1 MMNWNSVGT
10 KVILV
15 ITTALILLAAASLF
29 FYAYMAK
36 QQIIESESEIAKNQI
51 LLSEAVREKTIQTWK
66 QGVFSPELLREIAKN
81 NTGQERIEKIV
92 STVPIATAW
101 NTLRAKAK
109 EGNYRFKV
117 PRIGA
122 RNPKNEADAVERQA
136 LQFFQK
142 NPDKL
147 NYSIVDEEKDE
158 LRFFRSVKLEKQ
170 CEVCHGDPATSQQL
184 WHRNDGR
191 DILGFPME
199 NKRAGDLHG
208 AFEIIRPLE
217 PAYAQLNN
225 HLWAA
230 AGLTFI
236 AILIL
241 CISGYLA
248 IAKIIVNP
256 LTDLALKLQDI
267 SGGGGDLTSRLKVK
281 GKTELAWVA
290 ASFNGFVKKIAK
302 TIDEIRLTSDK
313 LGQHAQNLA
322 AIAQQTESGVSQQK
336 SETTLVATAMEQMT
350 ATAQEV
356 AKNAVNATDAVS
368 CADEEATCS
377 KNIVTEVVSS
387 INSLA
392 AEVEN
397 AASVIHQLDSDS
409 ESIGEVLSVI
419 QGIAEQT
426 NLLALNAAIE
436 AARAGEQGRGF
447 AVVAD
452 EVRTLASR
460 TQKSTQEIQ
469 TTIERLQARAREAVK
484 VMENGKQQA
493 AISVEKAASSGEAL
507 VNINS
512 KIEIVQDM
520 NTQIASAAEEQTAV
534 AEEINRNIH
543 SISKVS
549 EQTSNGMQKT
559 ASSSHELLELA
570 DQLKQTVNQF
580 KT

>member
-15 ITTALILLAAASLF
+15 ITTALVVLAAASLF

-51 LLSEAVREKTIQTWK
+51 LLSEAVREKTIQTWE
-66 QGVFSPELLREIAKN
+66 QGVFSPELLRNIAQN
-81 NTGQERIEKIV
+81 SSGQERIEKIV

-101 NTLRAKAK
+101 NTLRSKAK
-109 EGNYRFKV
+109 EGNYRFRA

-136 LQFFQK
+136 LQFFQN
-142 NPDKL
+142 NPNVLD
-147 NYSIVDEEKDE
+147 YSIVDEEKDE

-170 CEVCHGDPATSQQL
+170 CEVCHGDPATSKQL
-184 WHRNDGR
+184 WHRDDGR

-208 AFEIIRPLE
+208 AFEIIRPLG
-217 PAYAQLNN
+217 PAYANLHN
-225 HLWAA
+225 HIWAA
-230 AGLTFI
+230 TGLTFLT
-236 AILIL
+236 ILVL
-241 CISGYLA
+241 CITGYLA

-267 SGGGGDLTSRLKVK
+267 SSGGGDLTSRLKIQ

-290 ASFNGFVKKIAK
+290 GSFNGFVKKIAK
-302 TIDEIRLTSDK
+302 TIDEIRLTSEK
-313 LGQHAQNLA
+313 LGQHAENLA
-322 AIAQQTESGVSQQK
+322 QISKQTENGVCQQK
-336 SETTLVATAMEQMT
+336 SETAMVATAMDQMT

-368 CADEEATCS
+368 CADQEATCS

-397 AASVIHQLDSDS
+397 AAGVIHQLDSDS

-469 TTIERLQARAREAVK
+469 TTIERLQARARQAVK

-493 AISVEKAASSGEAL
+493 ATSVEKAASSGEAL
-507 VNINS
+507 ENINS

-520 NTQIASAAEEQTAV
+520 NTLIASAAEEQTAV

-549 EQTSNGMQKT
+549 EQTSQGMQKT
-559 ASSSHELLELA
+559 AASSHELLELA

>member
-15 ITTALILLAAASLF
+15 ITAALISLAIASLT
-29 FYAYMAK
+29 FYALTAK

-51 LLSEAVREKTIQTWK
+51 LLSEAVREKTIQTWE
-66 QGVFSPELLREIAKN
+66 QGVFSPELLRNIAKN

-101 NTLRAKAK
+101 NTLRAKSK
-109 EGNYRFKV
+109 EGNYQFRA

-122 RNPKNEADAVERQA
+122 RNPKNEADVIERKA
-136 LQFFQK
+136 LQYFQN
-142 NPDKL
+142 NPNKL
-147 NYSIVDEEKDE
+147 DYSIVDEEKNE
-158 LRFFRSVKLEKQ
+158 LRFFRAVKLEKQ
-170 CEVCHGDPATSQQL
+170 CEVCHGDPATSKQL
-184 WHRNDGR
+184 WHRDDGR

-208 AFEIIRPLE
+208 AFEIIRPLGS
-217 PAYAQLNN
+217 AYANLRN
-225 HLWAA
+225 HIWAA
-230 AGLTFI
+230 AGLTLL
-236 AILIL
+236 AILVL

-267 SGGGGDLTSRLKVK
+267 SSGGGDLTSRLKIQ

-302 TIDEIRLTSDK
+302 TIDEIRLTSEK
-313 LGQHAQNLA
+313 LGQHAQNMA
-322 AIAQQTESGVSQQK
+322 KISKETENGVCQQR
-336 SETTLVATAMEQMT
+336 SETAMVAAAMDQMT

-368 CADEEATCS
+368 CADQEATCS
-377 KNIVTEVVSS
+377 KDIVTEVVSS

-484 VMENGKQQA
+484 VMENGKLQA
-493 AISVEKAASSGEAL
+493 ATSVEKAASSGEAL
-507 VNINS
+507 ININS
-512 KIEIVQDM
+512 KIEIVRDM
-520 NTQIASAAEEQTAV
+520 NSQIASAAEEQTTV

-549 EQTSNGMQKT
+549 EQTSQGMQQT
-559 ASSSHELLELA
+559 ATSSHELLDLA